1 MYIGI
6 ENKYGLKYLLGE
18 KDDHTGLKDFIYLN
32 NNSKDSFH
40 KSIVGKPL
48 LSLIQS
54 KKNYEKMLKISGFEN
69 IDSFASLPDF
79 KVPRLMLN
87 LADNSSIQ
95 FAQDNL
101 EFIPE
106 FDGSTGH
113 FSKFNA
119 KLQNLYSIFSPN
131 ELSNL
136 YPSYSI
142 IARKLK

>member
-18 KDDHTGLKDFIYLN
+18 KDDNTGLENFVYLN
-32 NNSKDSFH
+32 DNSIESFY
-40 KSIVGKPL
+40 KSVTGNS
-48 LSLIQS
+48 LSSLTQS
-54 KKNYEKMLKISGFEN
+54 KKNYEKMLKISGFKN
-69 IDSFASLPDF
+69 IDFFASLPDF
-79 KVPRLMLN
+79 KLPRLILN
-87 LADNSSIQ
+87 SADNSSIQ
-95 FAQDNL
+95 FAQNNL

-113 FSKFNA
+113 ISKLNN
-119 KLQNLYSIFSPN
+119 KLQNIYSIFSPN

>member
-1 MYIGI
+1 MNKNSI
-6 ENKYGLKYLLGE
+6 ESFSKSV
-18 KDDHTGLKDFIYLN
+18 TGN
-32 NNSKDSFH
+32 PSF
-40 KSIVGKPL
+40 SFT
-48 LSLIQS
+48 QS

-69 IDSFASLPDF
+69 IDFFASLPDF
-79 KVPRLMLN
+79 RLPRLILN
-87 LADNSSIQ
+87 SADDSSIQ
-95 FAQDNL
+95 FAQNNL

-113 FSKFNA
+113 ISKLNN
-119 KLQNLYSIFSPN
+119 KLQNIYSIFSPN